1 MKKMNILN
9 TMTRAGVRHAVYSP
23 VRSHSILMFSMDEDE
38 SAVVSCLIL
47 FIITLWALLA
57 KCSLYINNTGS
68 TGSCWVCAYVFPFK
82 VICVSYNFIF

>member
-38 SAVVSCLIL
+38 SAVVS
-47 FIITLWALLA
+47 FIYHH
-57 KCSLYINNTGS
+57 SLGTVS
-68 TGSCWVCAYVFPFK
+68 K
-82 VICVSYNFIF
+82 VQFVY